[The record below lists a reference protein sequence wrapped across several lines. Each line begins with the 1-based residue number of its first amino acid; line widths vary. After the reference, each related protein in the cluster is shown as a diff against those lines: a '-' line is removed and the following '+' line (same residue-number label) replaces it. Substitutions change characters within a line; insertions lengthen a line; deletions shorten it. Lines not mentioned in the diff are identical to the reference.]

1 MPLNRHSPRYWKSST
16 GPTARPLGPK
26 ARYRKTCVCYSFV
39 KRDQLSFCASLGENS
54 PMGVMRVAVLE
65 SAGDCT
71 PAMAAQV
78 ETEDVSAPRTT
89 TCSAWLSMA
98 LPSASSS
105 DKHMSAL
112 QSLMRISYA
121 FFCL

>member
-1 MPLNRHSPRYWKSST
+1 MPLNRHSRRYWKSST

-78 ETEDVSAPRTT
+78 EPRSEEHT
-89 TCSAWLSMA
+89 SE
-98 LPSASSS
+98 
-105 DKHMSAL
+105 L
-112 QSLMRISYA
+112 QSLMRTTYDVL
-121 FFCL
+121 CLQNKKL

>member
-1 MPLNRHSPRYWKSST
+1 MPLNRHSRRYWKSST

-54 PMGVMRVAVLE
+54 PMGVLSVAVLE
-65 SAGDCT
+65 YAGDCT

-78 ETEDVSAPRTT
+78 ETEDGSAPPPK
-89 TCSAWLSMA
+89 TCQAWLPMA
-98 LPSASSS
+98 LPC
-105 DKHMSAL
+105 SAL
-112 QSLMRISYA
+112 PSQ
-121 FFCL
+121 

>member
-1 MPLNRHSPRYWKSST
+1 MPLNRHSRRYWKSST

-78 ETEDVSAPRTT
+78 ETEDVSAPRTEEHT
-89 TCSAWLSMA
+89 SE
-98 LPSASSS
+98 
-105 DKHMSAL
+105 L

-121 FFCL
+121 VFYLKNKKNRQSIQTEIQHS